1 MKLSDTPA
9 AHLEDSA
16 NEEVMMPSSIRKD
29 FMQLNLTFVKG
40 QHFARMDN
48 QSGKWCD
55 PYITT

>member
-1 MKLSDTPA
+1 
-9 AHLEDSA
+9 
-16 NEEVMMPSSIRKD
+16 MPSSIRKD